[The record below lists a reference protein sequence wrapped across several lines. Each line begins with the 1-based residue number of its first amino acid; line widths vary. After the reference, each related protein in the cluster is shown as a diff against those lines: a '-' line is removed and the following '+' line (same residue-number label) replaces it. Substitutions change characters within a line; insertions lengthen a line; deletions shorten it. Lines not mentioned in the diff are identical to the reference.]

1 MSVPSTR
8 FLAIRWSSMQTA
20 LSERENAQ
28 RTGGSGNRLIPDE
41 GSDHIGYSAE
51 FADAPGSEL
60 PNTPTHAETGVP
72 ADAFNPFN
80 PFDQIISGGTRARLA
95 EFGNRLFDNE
105 TDAWLSTLGIK
116 GDKLFDGS
124 LGGTTPGSATVRS
137 RILRLGH
144 KCPPR
149 GSTAS

>member
-1 MSVPSTR
+1 
-8 FLAIRWSSMQTA
+8 MQTA

-72 ADAFNPFN
+72 ADAFNP
-80 PFDQIISGGTRARLA
+80 STR
-95 EFGNRLFDNE
+95 
-105 TDAWLSTLGIK
+105 ST
-116 GDKLFDGS
+116 KLFRAALVRGS
-124 LGGTTPGSATVRS
+124 LSLGTVYSTTKPT
-137 RILRLGH
+137 
-144 KCPPR
+144 R
-149 GSTAS
+149 G

>member
-1 MSVPSTR
+1 
-8 FLAIRWSSMQTA
+8 MQTA

-60 PNTPTHAETGVP
+60 PNTPTHAETGAP